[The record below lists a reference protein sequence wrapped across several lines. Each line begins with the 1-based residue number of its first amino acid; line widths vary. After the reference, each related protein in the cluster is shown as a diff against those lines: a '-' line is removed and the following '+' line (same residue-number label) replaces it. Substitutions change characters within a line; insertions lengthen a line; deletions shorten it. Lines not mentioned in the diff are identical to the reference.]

1 MAVRFSFTAIF
12 FLALSIAY
20 LAAEF
25 AFNAD
30 MLDVAGSVR
39 TPPEDID
46 RVKDYGRA
54 VSGAGFTLLIMGLF
68 ARRGFRI
75 IDWEGWAMLSA
86 VLAVCLIPFL
96 AIIFGGDDIDV
107 SDETFLV
114 LLPVLGYFLIASSG
128 GRYPFYVI
136 ISLVLM
142 AWPAMYCGQKILIE
156 QYLVGTTD
164 WQTRA
169 EARNVLMLRSG
180 LETCAI
186 DLGDKW
192 LCEQEGTDAEVRAV
206 RAMITSLWMHNPA
219 AVIADLGD
227 YREKII
233 EDMARQGTWFS
244 PSEMY
249 AKYRDKAEDE
259 YSKIDDERKKAF
271 RAYKQASD
279 AYRASVDEAL
289 LMRQADVFWR
299 MASAR
304 VEGDVDRGWEEYT
317 AAVKQFKDAERNA
330 LYQAGKARREAL
342 RKAYADMSRAARIYD
357 WLCENRNCR
366 QAERIESAAQDKVE
380 FPDVAAE
387 IEAAREKGRQ
397 AFIKASG
404 GYVPDI
410 ATRDDFRAH
419 PETIMRIHDGIRRVV
434 ATRTGNADYAL
445 PKDFVFERAQVI
457 QVYKSEAQ
465 KYALRQWNRNFA
477 GKIPAGL
484 DEAAFY
490 KHAGV
495 DGLPALEDIVLS
507 EDEFI
512 EHHVIPSNRKMA
524 DDMIAEMEKEA
535 PFYANGELLE
545 QKGKNYVRAAQIPA
559 VALLI
564 SLIIVL
570 LTVVRGIYAGLLILE
585 RFMPVRWGIPPHR
598 LRLIVMGIVTMIV
611 VFAPYTIPNRHTD
624 TDLYRRYLS
633 MARGENML
641 TATIIDW
648 AIHMQPVIYPTG
660 SFTRKSF
667 NLKGTE

>member
-12 FLALSIAY
+12 FLALSVAY

-39 TPPEDID
+39 TPPTEID

-54 VSGAGFTLLIMGLF
+54 ISGAGFTLLVMGLF
-68 ARRGFRI
+68 ARRGFRVI
-75 IDWEGWAMLSA
+75 GWEAWAMLSA
-86 VLAVCLIPFL
+86 VLSICLIPFFTVV
-96 AIIFGGDDIDV
+96 FGGNDIEV
-107 SDETFLV
+107 SDETFLA
-114 LLPVLGYFLIASSG
+114 LLPVLGFFLIASSG
-128 GRYPFYVI
+128 GRYPIYVI

-142 AWPAMYCGQKILIE
+142 AWPAMYCGQKIMID

-180 LETCAI
+180 LETCTI

-192 LCEQEGTDAEVRAV
+192 LCEQGSADAEVRAV
-206 RAMITSLWMHNPA
+206 RAMITSLWMHNPS

-249 AKYRDKAEDE
+249 AKYRSKAEDE
-259 YSKIDDERKKAF
+259 YSKIDGERKKTF
-271 RAYKQASD
+271 KAYKQASD
-279 AYRASVDEAL
+279 AYRASVDNAL
-289 LMRQADVFWR
+289 LTRQAEVFWR

-317 AAVKQFKDAERNA
+317 SAVRQFREAEHNA

-342 RKAYADMSRAARIYD
+342 RKVYADMSRASRVYD

-366 QAERIESAAQDKVE
+366 QAERIENIAHEKMA

-387 IEAAREKGRQ
+387 LESAKEKGRI

-404 GYVPDI
+404 GYSPDI
-410 ATRDDFRAH
+410 VRREDFRRH
-419 PETIMRIHDGIRRVV
+419 PETLMRINDGIRRVV
-434 ATRTGNADYAL
+434 AARTGNPDYSL
-445 PKDFVFERAQVI
+445 PKDFIFDHTQVMYL
-457 QVYKSEAQ
+457 YKGEAQ

-495 DGLPALEDIVLS
+495 DGLPALEDLVLS

-512 EHHVIPSNRKMA
+512 EHHLIPNNRKMA
-524 DDMIAEMEKEA
+524 DEMIAEMEKEA

-564 SLIIVL
+564 SLVIVL
-570 LTVVRGIYAGLLILE
+570 LTIVRGIYAGLLIATHFVPIAE
-585 RFMPVRWGIPPHR
+585 RGRLLAMTGVMMMIIFMPY
-598 LRLIVMGIVTMIV
+598 MIS
-611 VFAPYTIPNRHTD
+611 NRHTD
-624 TDLYRRYLS
+624 NDLYRRYLS
-633 MARGENML
+633 MARSENL
-641 TATIIDW
+641 FTATIIDW
-648 AIHMQPVIYPTG
+648 AIHMQPVIYKPG
-660 SFTRKSF
+660 SFAKEKLG
-667 NLKGTE
+667 LKGG